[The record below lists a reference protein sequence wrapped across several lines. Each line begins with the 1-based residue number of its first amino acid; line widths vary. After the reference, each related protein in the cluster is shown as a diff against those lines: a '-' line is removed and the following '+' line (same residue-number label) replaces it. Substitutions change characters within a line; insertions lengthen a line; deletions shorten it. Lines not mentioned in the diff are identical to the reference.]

1 MFGLVAHFQ
10 IAPEVLIMTHEPDMC
25 ESCGRELSNW
35 QPDIYGAPDGDQQPD
50 MRGIAAQNLKRHNDT
65 MEKLTQQLDQLLE
78 LARQGNLDT
87 QKIVEQLEHLRRNL
101 TPRHGL
107 CIDRGCVLCRVH
119 EEAIKEHVLVYVDW
133 RVPGTIQKLQQARHR
148 N

>member
-1 MFGLVAHFQ
+1 
-10 IAPEVLIMTHEPDMC
+10 MTMPPDPC
-25 ESCGRELSNW
+25 ESCGRDLSDW
-35 QPDIYGAPDGDQQPD
+35 QPDIYSPAVTGQQQD
-50 MRGIAAQNLKRHNDT
+50 IRSIAAENLKRYNDT
-65 MEKLTQQLDQLLE
+65 LDRLTGQLDEVLE
-78 LARQGNLDT
+78 LARDGAVDT
-87 QKIVEQLEHLRRNL
+87 QQVVQQLDALRQEL

-107 CIDRGCVLCRVH
+107 CIDRNCAMCRIH

>member
-1 MFGLVAHFQ
+1 M
-10 IAPEVLIMTHEPDMC
+10 MHEPDMC

-35 QPDIYGAPDGDQQPD
+35 QPDIYSPGVTGQQQD
-50 MRGIAAQNLKRHNDT
+50 MRALAAQNLKRQNDA
-65 MEKLTQQLDQLLE
+65 MDKLTGQLDEILE
-78 LARQGNLDT
+78 LARTGAVDT
-87 QKIVEQLEHLRRNL
+87 RQIVEQLDALRQNL

-107 CIDRGCVLCRVH
+107 CIDRACAMCRVH

>member
-1 MFGLVAHFQ
+1 MQ
-10 IAPEVLIMTHEPDMC
+10 EPDMC

-35 QPDIYGAPDGDQQPD
+35 QPDLYGAAGTGQPSD

-65 MEKLTQQLDQLLE
+65 LEKLTQQLDQLLE
-78 LARQGNLDT
+78 LARQGRLDT
-87 QKIVEQLEHLRRNL
+87 PGIVDQLGLLRQSL

-107 CIDRGCVLCRVH
+107 CIDRGCALCRVH

>member
-1 MFGLVAHFQ
+1 M
-10 IAPEVLIMTHEPDMC
+10 MYEPDMC
-25 ESCGRELSNW
+25 ESCRRELSNW
-35 QPDIYGAPDGDQQPD
+35 RPDIYGVPGDGQQAD

-65 MEKLTQQLDQLLE
+65 LEKLTRQMDQLLE
-78 LARQGNLDT
+78 LARQGKVDT
-87 QKIVEQLEHLRRNL
+87 QGIVAQLDHLRQNL

-107 CIDRGCVLCRVH
+107 CIDRECALCRVH

>member
-1 MFGLVAHFQ
+1 M
-10 IAPEVLIMTHEPDMC
+10 MHEPDMC

-35 QPDIYGAPDGDQQPD
+35 QPDIYSPAVTGQQQD
-50 MRGIAAQNLKRHNDT
+50 IRAIAAQNLKRHNDAL
-65 MEKLTQQLDQLLE
+65 EQLTHQLDQLLE
-78 LARQGNLDT
+78 LARQGDLDT
-87 QKIVEQLEHLRRNL
+87 RQIVEQLDDLRQKL

-107 CIDRGCVLCRVH
+107 CIDRNCAMCRVH

>member
-1 MFGLVAHFQ
+1 MYV
-10 IAPEVLIMTHEPDMC
+10 PDMC

-35 QPDIYGAPDGDQQPD
+35 QPDLYGASDTGQPSD

-65 MEKLTQQLDQLLE
+65 LEKLTQQLDQLLE
-78 LARQGNLDT
+78 LAGQGTVDAPGIL
-87 QKIVEQLEHLRRNL
+87 EQLDHLRQSL

-107 CIDRGCVLCRVH
+107 CINRECALCRVH

>member
-1 MFGLVAHFQ
+1 MMQ
-10 IAPEVLIMTHEPDMC
+10 EPDMC

-35 QPDIYGAPDGDQQPD
+35 QPDIYSPGVTGQQQD
-50 MRGIAAQNLKRHNDT
+50 MRALAAQNLKRQNDA
-65 MEKLTQQLDQLLE
+65 MDKLTGQLDEILE
-78 LARQGNLDT
+78 LARTGAVDT
-87 QKIVEQLEHLRRNL
+87 RQIVEQLDALRQNL

-107 CIDRGCVLCRVH
+107 CIDRACAMCRVH

>member
-1 MFGLVAHFQ
+1 M
-10 IAPEVLIMTHEPDMC
+10 MNEPDAC

-35 QPDIYGAPDGDQQPD
+35 QPEIYFAGVSGQPAD
-50 MRGIAAQNLKRHNDT
+50 MRTIAAQNLQRHNET
-65 MEKLTQQLDQLLE
+65 MEQLTQQLDQLLE
-78 LARQGNLDT
+78 LAREGKVDT
-87 QKIVEQLEHLRRNL
+87 QQIVEQLDSLRQSL

-107 CIDRGCVLCRVH
+107 CIDRGCALCRVH

>member
-1 MFGLVAHFQ
+1 M
-10 IAPEVLIMTHEPDMC
+10 MHEPDVC
-25 ESCGRELSNW
+25 ESCGRDLSTW
-35 QPDIYGAPDGDQQPD
+35 QPDIYSPAVTGQQQD
-50 MRGIAAQNLKRHNDT
+50 IRTIAAENLRRYNDT
-65 MEKLTQQLDQLLE
+65 LDKLTGQLDEVLE
-78 LARQGNLDT
+78 LAREGNMDPR
-87 QKIVEQLEHLRRNL
+87 QIVEQLDALRRDL

-107 CIDRGCVLCRVH
+107 CIDRNCAMCRIH

>member
-1 MFGLVAHFQ
+1 MM
-10 IAPEVLIMTHEPDMC
+10 PDPDMC
-25 ESCGRELSNW
+25 ESCGRELTNW
-35 QPDIYGAPDGDQQPD
+35 QPDIYGVPDASQQPD
-50 MRGIAAQNLKRHNDT
+50 MRGIAAQNLKRHNDS

-87 QKIVEQLEHLRRNL
+87 QEIVEQLEHLRRNL

-107 CIDRGCVLCRVH
+107 CIDRGCALCRVH

-133 RVPGTIQKLQQARHR
+133 RVPGTIQKLQQARHQ

>member
-1 MFGLVAHFQ
+1 MM
-10 IAPEVLIMTHEPDMC
+10 PEPDMC
-25 ESCGRELSNW
+25 EACGRELSNW
-35 QPDIYGAPDGDQQPD
+35 RPDLYHLPDASQPTD
-50 MRGIAAQNLKRHNDT
+50 MRGIAAQNLKRHNDAL
-65 MEKLTQQLDQLLE
+65 ERLTQQLDQLLE

-87 QKIVEQLEHLRRNL
+87 QGIVEQLDHLRQNL
-101 TPRHGL
+101 TLRHGL
-107 CIDRGCVLCRVH
+107 CIDRGCALCRVH

>member
-1 MFGLVAHFQ
+1 M
-10 IAPEVLIMTHEPDMC
+10 MNEPDAC

-35 QPDIYGAPDGDQQPD
+35 QPEIYFANVSGQQAD
-50 MRGIAAQNLKRHNDT
+50 MRTIAAQNLIRHNQT

-78 LARQGNLDT
+78 LTREGNVDT
-87 QKIVEQLEHLRRNL
+87 QQIVQHLDSLRQSL

-107 CIDRGCVLCRVH
+107 CIDRNCALCRVH

>member
-1 MFGLVAHFQ
+1 M
-10 IAPEVLIMTHEPDMC
+10 MHEPDMC

-35 QPDIYGAPDGDQQPD
+35 QPDIYSPGVTGQQQD
-50 MRGIAAQNLKRHNDT
+50 MRALAAQNLKRQNDA
-65 MEKLTQQLDQLLE
+65 MDKLTGQLDEILE
-78 LARQGNLDT
+78 LARTGAVDT
-87 QKIVEQLEHLRRNL
+87 RQIVEQLDALRQNL

-107 CIDRGCVLCRVH
+107 CIDRACAMCRVH
-119 EEAIKEHVLVYVDW
+119 EEAIKEHVLIYVDW